1 MNVEAFLDTNVIAYT
16 YSKVPAEAAK
26 RQRAREVM
34 RAGTYGISA
43 QVLQELYV
51 VLTRKNYIELAPA
64 EALIVIENLR
74 GTPFVAV
81 DAALVEAGI
90 RMSQR
95 YQISYW
101 DGAIIAAAEQLC
113 ARKVYSED
121 LSHGQR
127 YGSVTVENPFVDL

>member
-1 MNVEAFLDTNVIAYT
+1 MNVDAFLDTNVIAYT

-26 RQRAREVM
+26 RERAKAVM
-34 RAGTYGISA
+34 RAGTYGISG

-51 VLTRKNYIELAPA
+51 VLTRKNYIELTQD

-74 GTPFVAV
+74 GTPFVSV

-95 YQISYW
+95 FQISYW
-101 DGAIIAAAEQLC
+101 DGAILAAAERLG
-113 ARKVYSED
+113 AKTLYSED

-127 YGSVTVENPFVDL
+127 YGTVTVENPFADL